1 MLKKALVVSPDCGK
15 SLEESSVVKTIV
27 KLLVVMLLL
36 LKYLIRKLHEESSEL
51 DDDGDHRF
59 GKTILTKEDH
69 H

>member
-51 DDDGDHRF
+51 DDDSDH
-59 GKTILTKEDH
+59 
-69 H
+69 